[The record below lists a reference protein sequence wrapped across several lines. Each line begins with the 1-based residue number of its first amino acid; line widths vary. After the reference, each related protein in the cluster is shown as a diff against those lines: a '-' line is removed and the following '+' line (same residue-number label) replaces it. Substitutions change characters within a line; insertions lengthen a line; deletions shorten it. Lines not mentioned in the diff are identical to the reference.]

1 MKINVEREDIKQ
13 WLKQLHGVSREDH
26 YAGLWKRVLKL
37 SEVPTRRR
45 RGVNLYQIDK
55 YSKEGDN
62 IIVPGKVLGDGRMT
76 HKISITAMEYSAKAL
91 SNLKSSDC
99 KVRKLDEMLKEKAPR
114 III

>member
-62 IIVPGKVLGDGRMT
+62 IIAGSAGHARPPDGQGARRRQDD
-76 HKISITAMEYSAKAL
+76 A
-91 SNLKSSDC
+91 
-99 KVRKLDEMLKEKAPR
+99 
-114 III
+114 